1 MPNLASNTLLSIF
14 NELRGNICHDIPNF
28 HDQIPSLCAL
38 AYSSVGAACLLREM
52 MIVIAPSW
60 TWTMSDHQ
68 PLLQDYPPP
77 SQPGYQQHPSYP
89 PQQAPPQGGAR
100 NHQGIVKKKKTAKI
114 KFVFLF
120 PQKIIP
126 ALFNPEIRCLFI
138 YLVPFIIR
146 SLIIMYNC
154 GKWTGVRG

>member
-1 MPNLASNTLLSIF
+1 MPNLASNTPLSIF

-28 HDQIPSLCAL
+28 RDQIPSLCAL

-77 SQPGYQQHPSYP
+77 SPATSSTP
-89 PQQAPPQGGAR
+89 ATRR
-100 NHQGIVKKKKTAKI
+100 NKPRHREVRATSRHCKKKTTTKI